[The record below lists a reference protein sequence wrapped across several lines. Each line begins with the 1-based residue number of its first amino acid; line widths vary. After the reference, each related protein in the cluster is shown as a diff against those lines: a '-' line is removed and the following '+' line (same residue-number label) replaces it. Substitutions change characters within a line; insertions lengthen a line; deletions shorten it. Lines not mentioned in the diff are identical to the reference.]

1 MEKSKK
7 NAASVIFHPLWLP
20 ILGDI
25 WKCIVEKSQID
36 ATDVTLSLLGPTILE
51 ELAIQNFWK
60 KSRDF
65 VSTSRGGVNE
75 SQVFVTFSKN
85 EICIRNVHKCDETND
100 V

>member
-1 MEKSKK
+1 M
-7 NAASVIFHPLWLP
+7 IFHPLWLP

-25 WKCIVEKSQID
+25 WKCTVEKSQID

-51 ELAIQNFWK
+51 ELPIQNFWK
-60 KSRDF
+60 KVGILSQP
-65 VSTSRGGVNE
+65 VEGGGVKK